1 MMDAD
6 RDGVVSYDDFK
17 SKIWNL
23 RWFIQ
28 PAKPVAEEASP
39 VQVRIEIVELL

>member
-28 PAKPVAEEASP
+28 PSTPQVAETLP
-39 VQVRIEIVELL
+39 TQVCY